1 MLSEINGNAAVVNLE
16 GYHQGRCNPRMNQ
29 LEFCIFRNNHH
40 HQGDDDGDEFESA
53 RKINRS
59 RLFS

>member
-1 MLSEINGNAAVVNLE
+1 MATLLTLKDIIKEDAN
-16 GYHQGRCNPRMNQ
+16 MNQ

-59 RLFS
+59 RHFLEFFL